1 MRTNDVI
8 LFGLGL
14 IAGYFFKSNWDKKNA
29 LIQASMTGINCSDSE
44 ANFVFS
50 QKYKDCEA
58 EATKF
63 MSMAKF
69 ASGKDLVAYK
79 KNLVDGCMSRVN

>member
-14 IAGYFFKSNWDKKNA
+14 IAGYFFKSNWDKKNT
-29 LIQASMTGINCSDSE
+29 LIQASMAGMNCSDSE
-44 ANFVFS
+44 ANLVFS

-58 EATKF
+58 EATAF
-63 MSMAKF
+63 MSMSKF
-69 ASGKDLVAYK
+69 AQNTDLEAFK
-79 KNLVDGCMSRVN
+79 KNRISECMKKA